1 MASGRLEV
9 EDAAGRVGLV
19 GLQRRIVAE
28 ERRAVRADLFALVAE
43 VDEDVRMIVRDRG
56 AGAHEFLHA
65 DFDDAMSAV
74 VLEMRNI
81 VAGHDDLRMR
91 LAVSGM
97 NVAPD
102 LVAPLY
108 NPSSRLCSAK
118 VRLDAEIFA
127 GIGFI

>member
-1 MASGRLEV
+1 MASCDLEM
-9 EDAAGRVGLV
+9 EDAAGRVRLV
-19 GLQRRIVAE
+19 RLQRRIVAI
-28 ERRAVRADLFALVAE
+28 ERRAVGADLLVLIAQI
-43 VDEDVRMIVRDRG
+43 DEDVRMIIGNRS

-74 VLEMRNI
+74 VLEMGNI

-108 NPSSRLCSAK
+108 NPSFRLCSAK
-118 VRLDAEIFA
+118 VQLDAEIFA
-127 GIGFI
+127 SAGFI

>member
-1 MASGRLEV
+1 
-9 EDAAGRVGLV
+9 
-19 GLQRRIVAE
+19 
-28 ERRAVRADLFALVAE
+28 
-43 VDEDVRMIVRDRG
+43 
-56 AGAHEFLHA
+56 
-65 DFDDAMSAV
+65 MSAV
-74 VLEMRNI
+74 VLEMGNI

-127 GIGFI
+127 GAGFI